1 MSTIDKEVIAR
12 VKQSLRLIDKNLEKE
27 AVIFIDAKGAH
38 WVNEFA
44 NEFISRK
51 GIPKEDFVEWIK
63 LGASHL
69 QNLNFEDIDIHM
81 MKLPEQDV
89 VVFLK
94 PGQKKTVSKKYKLTP
109 KERELLRFLMQGF
122 SNKKIAGLMKIGP
135 GTVNTHLDNIY
146 SKLDCSNRLT
156 TCFTALK
163 NGLFLPT
170 CEVRINKK
178 QGDQDC
184 TC

>member
-1 MSTIDKEVIAR
+1 MGTINKEIIAR
-12 VKQSLRLIDKNLEKE
+12 IKKSLSLIDKNLEEE
-27 AVIFIDAKGAH
+27 AVIFLDAKGAH
-38 WVNEFA
+38 WVNELA
-44 NEFISRK
+44 KECISRK

-69 QNLNFEDIDIHM
+69 QSLNYDDIEIHM
-81 MKLPEQDV
+81 MRLPEQDV

-94 PGQKKTVSKKYKLTP
+94 HGRKKAASKKYTLTQR
-109 KERELLRFLMQGF
+109 ERELLRFLVQGF
-122 SNKKIAGLMKIGP
+122 SNKKIAGLMKICP

-170 CEVRINKK
+170 YEVEINKK
-178 QGDQDC
+178 
-184 TC
+184 T

>member
-1 MSTIDKEVIAR
+1 MNKINREIITR
-12 VKQSLRLIDKNLEKE
+12 VKKSLRLIDKNLEKE

-38 WVNEFA
+38 WVNELA

-51 GIPKEDFVEWIK
+51 GIPKNDFMEWIK

-69 QNLNFEDIDIHM
+69 QNLNYDDINIHM
-81 MKLPEQDV
+81 MKLPEQYV

-94 PGQKKTVSKKYKLTP
+94 QGQKETVSKKYRLTLR
-109 KERELLRFLMQGF
+109 ERELLRFLVQGF
-122 SNKKIAGLMKIGP
+122 SNKKIAGLMKICP

-146 SKLDCSNRLT
+146 SKLGCSNRLT

-170 CEVRINKK
+170 CEAHINKK
-178 QGDQDC
+178 I
-184 TC
+184 

>member
-1 MSTIDKEVIAR
+1 MNKINREIITR
-12 VKQSLRLIDKNLEKE
+12 VKKSLRLIDKNLENE

-38 WVNEFA
+38 WVNELA

-69 QNLNFEDIDIHM
+69 QNLNYDDIDIHM
-81 MKLPEQDV
+81 MKLPEEDV

-94 PGQKKTVSKKYKLTP
+94 PGQKKSVSKKYKLTLR
-109 KERELLRFLMQGF
+109 ERELLRFLVQGF
-122 SNKKIAGLMKIGP
+122 SNKKIAGLMKIAP

-156 TCFTALK
+156 TCFMALK

-170 CEVRINKK
+170 CEVGINKK
-178 QGDQDC
+178 
-184 TC
+184 T

>member
-1 MSTIDKEVIAR
+1 MDRINKEIIAR
-12 VKQSLRLIDKNLEKE
+12 VKKSLRLIDKNLEKE
-27 AVIFIDAKGAH
+27 AIIFIDTKGAH
-38 WVNEFA
+38 WANELA
-44 NEFISRK
+44 DEFISKK

-63 LGASHL
+63 IGSSHL
-69 QNLNFEDIDIHM
+69 QNLNYDDMDIHM

-94 PGQKKTVSKKYKLTP
+94 QGQKDTVTKKYKLTLR
-109 KERELLRFLMQGF
+109 ERELLRYLVQGF
-122 SNKKIAGLMKIGP
+122 SNRKIAGLMKIGP

-170 CEVRINKK
+170 CEVQINKK
-178 QGDQDC
+178 
-184 TC
+184 T

>member
-1 MSTIDKEVIAR
+1 MGTINREIIAR
-12 VKQSLRLIDKNLEKE
+12 IRKSLRLIDKNLEKE

-38 WVNEFA
+38 WVNELA
-44 NEFISRK
+44 SEFISKK

-63 LGASHL
+63 IGSSHL
-69 QNLNFEDIDIHM
+69 QNLNYDDMDIHM

-94 PGQKKTVSKKYKLTP
+94 QGQKDTVTKKYKLTLR
-109 KERELLRFLMQGF
+109 ERELLRYLVQGF

-170 CEVRINKK
+170 CEARINKK
-178 QGDQDC
+178 I
-184 TC
+184 

>member
-1 MSTIDKEVIAR
+1 MSKINREIIAR
-12 VKQSLRLIDKNLEKE
+12 IKKSLGLIDKNLEKE

-38 WVNEFA
+38 WVNELA
-44 NEFISRK
+44 DEYISKK

-63 LGASHL
+63 LGSSHL
-69 QNLNFEDIDIHM
+69 QNLNYDDMDIHM
-81 MKLPEQDV
+81 MKLPEQEL

-94 PGQKKTVSKKYKLTP
+94 HGQKETVSRKYKITQR
-109 KERELLRFLMQGF
+109 ERELLRYLVQGF

-163 NGLFLPT
+163 NGLYLPT
-170 CEVRINKK
+170 CKVGTNKK
-178 QGDQDC
+178 
-184 TC
+184 T

>member
-1 MSTIDKEVIAR
+1 MSRINKEIM
-12 VKQSLRLIDKNLEKE
+12 VKVKNSLRSIDKNLEKE

-38 WVNEFA
+38 WINELA
-44 NEFISRK
+44 NEFISKK

-63 LGASHL
+63 IGSSHL
-69 QNLNFEDIDIHM
+69 QNLNYGDIDIHM

-94 PGQKKTVSKKYKLTP
+94 QGQKETDSKKCKLTLRE
-109 KERELLRFLMQGF
+109 KELLRYLVQGF
-122 SNKKIAGLMKIGP
+122 SNKKIAGLMKISS

-146 SKLDCSNRLT
+146 SKLNCSNRVT

-163 NGLFLPT
+163 NGLYLPT
-170 CEVRINKK
+170 CNVGVNKM
-178 QGDQDC
+178 
-184 TC
+184 T